1 MRKFLATAIAS
12 LFLLPSMGQTDEKD
26 NRLAN
31 IDWKEDSVEITTI
44 KDIVRTQQMVT
55 NRSAQAGHYAKVWAN
70 RCYFNLAYHTKSTLN
85 PTEDYETVLGL
96 TGYNKGIV
104 PMFSRKYGLS
114 LMAGKNIKLH
124 KPIAQMVQFNIDFT
138 GMDLSFDYYEAEN
151 EGKYIYDSDE
161 TYMAKDDNN
170 KTKEFYYPHWNS
182 KKFRITYGM
191 NLGPSITVAPFTH
204 LNGARGLH
212 FLKFNVYYHIGYRAS
227 FMLFNPQKEEDVLYD
242 LLETLDLS
250 ALEARNHIQFMIG
263 HGLYHGIG
271 FGMSWKRIG
280 FGYEHTFGKLKYK
293 NIGDD
298 DYEKVWY
305 KFKTTTNRVYLT
317 YRF

>member
-70 RCYFNLAYHTKSTLN
+70 RGYFNLAYHTKSTLT
-85 PTEDYETVLGL
+85 PTDNYKTGLGEA
-96 TGYNKGIV
+96 GFNKGIV

-124 KPIAQMVQFNIDFT
+124 KPIAQVVQFNLDFT
-138 GMDLSFDYYEAEN
+138 GMDLSFNYYEAGN
-151 EGKYIYDSDE
+151 EGEKIYDSGKSYTVE
-161 TYMAKDDNN
+161 TKDGQ
-170 KTKEFYYPHWNS
+170 TRTVYYPHWNT
-182 KKFRITYGM
+182 KKYQIGYGM
-191 NLGPSITVAPFTH
+191 NLGPSITVAPFT
-204 LNGARGLH
+204 LINGARGLH

-227 FMLFNPQKEEDVLYD
+227 FMLFTPDKEEDIQNGILNNN
-242 LLETLDLS
+242 
-250 ALEARNHIQFMIG
+250 ALEARNHIQFMLG
-263 HGLYHGIG
+263 HGLYHSIG
-271 FGMSWKRIG
+271 FNVTWKRIG
-280 FGYEHTFGKLKYK
+280 MGYEHTMGKYKFK

-298 DYEKVWY
+298 DFENKWY
-305 KFKTTTNRVYLT
+305 KFDTTTNRIYLT
-317 YRF
+317 YRFGK